1 MGWRWMARVL
11 WISSPW
17 IRGLWQERALW
28 CFCAALPLSA
38 LLAPCAEELQLLLPV
53 FSDGACFCSRLRSS
67 LNGILDHLVILGNN
81 DVIDHTARQFQF
93 LIPPTKF
100 LSLVI
105 LQIIEAHIVFFVI
118 NKSQFNPQCMT
129 IQFVDCPPPPKP
141 PSLLYL
147 GVKRKEK

>member
-1 MGWRWMARVL
+1 M
-11 WISSPW
+11 
-17 IRGLWQERALW
+17 
-28 CFCAALPLSA
+28 
-38 LLAPCAEELQLLLPV
+38 
-53 FSDGACFCSRLRSS
+53 
-67 LNGILDHLVILGNN
+67 
-81 DVIDHTARQFQF
+81 IDHTARQFQF
-93 LIPPTKF
+93 LIPPAKF